1 MADKATHLTR
11 DGLLRI
17 ERELEE
23 IKGKRRME
31 IADRIAQAIAFG
43 DISENS
49 EFDEAKKE
57 QAENE
62 SRILELESKLKNV
75 VIIDDADVDLS
86 KVGLGAR
93 VVLLDLEFNEEE
105 TYYLVGSSEANPME
119 SKISNESPV
128 GSAIM
133 GKSKG
138 STVDV
143 RIPNGGVIKYK
154 IVDIRK

>member
-17 ERELEE
+17 EKELEE
-23 IKGKRRME
+23 LKGRRRME
-31 IADRIAQAIAFG
+31 IADRISQAIAFG

-62 SRILELESKLKNV
+62 ARILELESKLKNV
-75 VIIDDADVDLS
+75 VIIDDSEVDVT
-86 KVGLGAR
+86 KVGLGAK
-93 VVLLDLEFNEEE
+93 VVLLDMEFNEEE
-105 TYYLVGSSEANPME
+105 TYYLVGSSEANPLE
-119 SKISNESPV
+119 AKISNESPV
-128 GSAIM
+128 GSAII

-138 STVDV
+138 DIVDV
-143 RIPNGGVIKYK
+143 ITPSGDVIKYK
-154 IVDIRK
+154 IIDIRK